1 LGLDGK
7 GSHLMSSLNYSIRTM
22 TRDEVNL
29 AIAWAASEGWN
40 PGLYD
45 AESFY
50 ATDPNGFLL
59 GEINHE
65 LIAVISLAARD
76 IIGQIK

>member
-1 LGLDGK
+1 
-7 GSHLMSSLNYSIRTM
+7 M

-65 LIAVISLAARD
+65 P
-76 IIGQIK
+76 IGRY

>member
-1 LGLDGK
+1 
-7 GSHLMSSLNYSIRTM
+7 MSSLNYSIRTM

-65 LIAVISLAARD
+65 PIAVISLAARD
-76 IIGQIK
+76 TKGQIK